1 MLLLYVARRRV
12 MVNVIVV
19 CCQTEDDGDLMHAS
33 DRLTVK
39 QSIIALMLKS
49 PEQIQKQV

>member
-19 CCQTEDDGDLMHAS
+19 CCQTEGDGECYCC
-33 DRLTVK
+33 
-39 QSIIALMLKS
+39 ML
-49 PEQIQKQV
+49 PDGG